1 MAELKIKADSGGGTV
16 SFKGPATTTS
26 NAAVQLT
33 LPVDDGA
40 ADQYLKTDG
49 SGALSWAT
57 VSSTPE
63 GTAVKST
70 GEAAT
75 KFLRADGDNTCS
87 WQIPDGKIKQV
98 VSIRQT
104 GQSANTSSS
113 SYVALHTSPTITP
126 SATSSKILVMWN
138 AWVYCDNNNASVTRT
153 DSQYQLTKNHT
164 SISETVLFQSFFG
177 NVFTENSGMDWIK
190 YENQSIILVDE
201 PSTTEAITYTING
214 KVGETGTSLYIADGS
229 SSRAWTLI
237 ELAP

>member
-1 MAELKIKADSGGGTV
+1 MTLKLNGSSSGYTAIDAPAAAGSNTLVLPADNG
-16 SFKGPATTTS
+16 S
-26 NAAVQLT
+26 NGEFLQT
-33 LPVDDGA
+33 N
-40 ADQYLKTDG
+40 G
-49 SGALSWAT
+49 SGTLDWA
-57 VSSTPE
+57 
-63 GTAVKST
+63 
-70 GEAAT
+70 AA
-75 KFLRADGDNTCS
+75 
-87 WQIPDGKIKQV
+87 GKIKQV

-126 SATSSKILVMWN
+126 SSSSNKILVLWS

-153 DSQYQLTKNHT
+153 DSMYQLTKNHA
-164 SISETVLFQSFFG
+164 SISETVLWQTFFG

-190 YENQSIILVDE
+190 YSNQSITFVDE
-201 PSTTEAITYTING
+201 PSTTEEITYTING